1 MIDQVENKLIVN
13 GYTEEKAKEMVSDM
27 LRFIEKH
34 SISSLEDS
42 FHYFMET
49 MESLGYESKHA
60 STEA

>member
-49 MESLGYESKHA
+49 MESLGYES
-60 STEA
+60 